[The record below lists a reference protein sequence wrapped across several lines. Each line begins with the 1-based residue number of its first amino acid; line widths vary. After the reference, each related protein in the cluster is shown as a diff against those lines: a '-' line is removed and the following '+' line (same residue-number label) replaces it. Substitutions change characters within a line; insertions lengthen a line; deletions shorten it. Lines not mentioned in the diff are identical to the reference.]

1 MKVIHLV
8 NDEKFIDFIAR
19 QFALTGDEH
28 RYIVY
33 QPGGT
38 LRHIKEVEPWRT
50 VDDSYFA
57 SSTLQQDLA
66 ACDGLIVHF
75 MTPMAARMVLQAPH
89 HITIAW
95 SGWGADYYHLLP
107 GGDRALLGEKTARIE
122 RRLSRQKALRHPVAM
137 AKFLLGRVRRHRLQT
152 RLILPALRRVHIFSA
167 PLPEDYTLLQ
177 KALGP
182 AFTARYS
189 QINYASVEET
199 FAVGAVELA
208 GNDIL
213 VGNSASA
220 SNNHVEAFEI
230 LAQHDLTGRKVV
242 VPLSYGDA
250 DYRDEIL
257 RQGRA
262 ILAEQFDPIVDF
274 MPLADY
280 NAHIARCAVVVM
292 NHQRQQALGNIGTL
306 LYQGAKLFFDERN
319 VVYDFLRQRG
329 AHVYRTAELEHDNAF
344 APLTA
349 EQRAHNK
356 HILQGFW
363 GHDTVAAN
371 TLRFMNTLRQL
382 NA

>member
-1 MKVIHLV
+1 MRVLHLV
-8 NDEKFIDFIAR
+8 TDEKFIDFIAR

-33 QPGGT
+33 QPGRP
-38 LRHIKEVEPWRT
+38 LRHIREVKPWRI
-50 VDDSYFA
+50 VDDSYF
-57 SSTLQQDLA
+57 SSTTLQQDLA
-66 ACDGLIVHF
+66 ACDGLVVHF
-75 MTPMAARMVLQAPH
+75 MTPPAARMVLQAPH
-89 HITIAW
+89 HLTIAW

-107 GGDRALLGEKTARIE
+107 GGEMALLGEQTARIE
-122 RRLSRQKALRHPVAM
+122 RRLSRQKALRHPLAM

-152 RLILPALRRVHIFSA
+152 RLILPAVRRVHVFSA
-167 PLPEDYTLLQ
+167 PLPEDYALLQ

-220 SNNHVEAFEI
+220 SNNHVEAFEQ

-250 DYRDEIL
+250 DYREEIL
-257 RQGRA
+257 RQGA
-262 ILAEQFDPIVDF
+262 AMLGEHFDPIVDF

-319 VVYDFLRQRG
+319 VVYGFLCQRG
-329 AHVYRTAELEHDNAF
+329 AHVYRTAELENDSPF
-344 APLTA
+344 APLTTA
-349 EQRAHNK
+349 QREHNK
-356 HILQGFW
+356 LVLQGFW
-363 GHDTVAAN
+363 GRDTVAAN
-371 TLRFMNTLRQL
+371 TLRFMDTLRQL